1 MMSSWKTLATDRR
14 VGRISLIA
22 LLLALFGAQVGCGPG
37 LTSAKE
43 GYQAP
48 QAGTGGGTSTP
59 PPPASG
65 GSGTV
70 VDSAGFFLAIAGPE
84 YVTSRAYLHRAQNAG
99 AALDYDDWQA
109 GIMPDTTG
117 LTEDCTIPLGTSAAS
132 ANYLCVLEIAELDLY
147 FNALQIQ
154 IHIPSSSC
162 EYYRLI
168 PYTFWAWEPG
178 QGPSTP
184 SYEVWED
191 GSINNTVNVDGTGA
205 IQCSYDHG
213 DLGGPNCCWG
223 GYSLTVRTEND
234 NNGTA
239 GDGGF
244 DLVTTAGTHAGSE
257 RNCIGGVGTNNTTG
271 VTSGEWGG
279 IRNNYPVP
287 RTGEISGTGVNTTV
301 TLQSALSQTT
311 FAVSSNLWA
320 ANFIN
325 PTAAPQALT
334 KSSDVVTYYAPNI
347 AYRVE
352 CLDAA
357 QDVQGRIGLL
367 IRDWDEGISSGGNP
381 DTGYG
386 GLYEP
391 PPYNTDR
398 INDRYDWNDV
408 VNFWGKTYPETD
420 L

>member
-22 LLLALFGAQVGCGPG
+22 LLLALFSAQVGCGPG

-84 YVTSRAYLHRAQNAG
+84 YLTDRVYLHRAQNAG

-117 LTEDCTIPLGTSAAS
+117 LTEECTIPLGTSAAS
-132 ANYLCVLEIAELDLY
+132 ANYLCVLEIEELDLY
-147 FNALQIQ
+147 FNALDIQ
-154 IHIPSSSC
+154 LHIPSSSC
-162 EYYRLI
+162 SYFRVR
-168 PYTFWAWEPG
+168 PYSFWSWEPG
-178 QGPSTP
+178 QGPTTA
-184 SYEVWED
+184 SYDVYED
-191 GSINNTVNVDGTGA
+191 GTINNTVNVDGAGA

-213 DLGGPNCCWG
+213 QEGGPNCCWG
-223 GYSLTVRTEND
+223 GYTLTVRTEND

-244 DLVTTAGTHAGSE
+244 DVSSTAGTHAGLETS
-257 RNCIGGVGTNNTTG
+257 CIAGLGASNSSGAA
-271 VTSGEWGG
+271 SGEWGAL
-279 IRNNYPVP
+279 RNGYPIS
-287 RTGEISGTGVNTTV
+287 RAREISSTGVNTTLSFPAGRAV
-301 TLQSALSQTT
+301 TTT
-311 FAVSSNLWA
+311 TVLSNLWIS
-320 ANFIN
+320 NFIN
-325 PTAAPQALT
+325 PTAAPFALT
-334 KSSDVVTYYAPNI
+334 KASDRVAYYAPQI
-347 AYRVE
+347 AYTVD

-357 QDVQGRIGLL
+357 EDLQGRIGLL
-367 IRDWDEGISSGGNP
+367 IREWDEGITSGGDP

-386 GLYEP
+386 GVMEP
-391 PPYNTDR
+391 PPYDTNF

-408 VNFWGKTYPETD
+408 VNFWGQSYPETD